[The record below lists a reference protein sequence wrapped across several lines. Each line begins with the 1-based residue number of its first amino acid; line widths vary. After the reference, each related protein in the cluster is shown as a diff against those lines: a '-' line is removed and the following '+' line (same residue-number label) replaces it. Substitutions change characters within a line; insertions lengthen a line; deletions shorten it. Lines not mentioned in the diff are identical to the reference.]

1 MNHYQNGKNNFSRIP
16 NDNWNNVVRVLGI
29 SRSVDC
35 YKCNHIRRSDIQRA
49 RYDIDI
55 RNPLVVYVNTN
66 TL

>member
-16 NDNWNNVVRVLGI
+16 SNNWNDVVRVLGI

-35 YKCNHIRRSDIQRA
+35 YKHNHIRRSDIQRT

-55 RNPLVVYVNTN
+55 RNPLMVYVNTN